1 MRAGRALGL
10 VLIAPAAVAAAT
22 LAVFLGT
29 GLLIVVAGTSPAHR
43 RPMPR
48 VVHHLR
54 APGARRTRAGGGHV
68 RVP

>member
-22 LAVFLGT
+22 LAVFLGA
-29 GLLIVVAGTSPAHR
+29 GLLIVVAGTSPAHQ
-43 RPMPR
+43 RPMPH
-48 VVHHLR
+48 VVHLR
-54 APGARRTRAGGGHV
+54 APSPRRARAAARRV

>member
-29 GLLIVVAGTSPAHR
+29 GLLIVVAGTSPAHQ
-43 RPMPR
+43 RPLPR
-48 VVHHLR
+48 VVHLR
-54 APGARRTRAGGGHV
+54 APGARRTQAPARHV